1 MPKAKRM
8 IDEEIKAARNG
19 CYYYDGKVYFLRE
32 DAFDDML
39 RNRKYDGKLK
49 FLFNDHIFSKLDWT
63 VEPDV
68 SLDILYKNRAQQIR
82 DKYKYLILGFSGGS
96 DSTQILETFLK
107 NNIFI
112 DEIQTACN
120 VKMSRGI
127 DQNLLMSDPD
137 LNLFLEYD
145 LAVEPMLKKVKDI
158 SPNTKITIIDVSDFL
173 HNEIK
178 NKTYKF
184 LSIGT
189 DKEKGL
195 SQRLTSTMGIS
206 IAQYYLYKQ
215 MNIFQSNDK
224 DGVAIVRGIEKPQLS
239 LVDKNLMFHFNDLSL
254 ISISQMFA
262 GTLDPTY
269 TMEDFFWSPDAPLIP
284 IKQSHLIKKCLES
297 NANFLSFFLNQ
308 KSEYNNFYEN
318 KNKEIGLTK
327 PKAIM
332 LERSYNSII
341 YPDWDTK
348 TFVAPKSTTDIPEL
362 KLYSAVVGK
371 HNTYGALE
379 DNLKYVRSN
388 WGKLTNSAQLLKN
401 IQSRP
406 YNLGKLSCLT

>member
-1 MPKAKRM
+1 ML
-8 IDEEIKAARNG
+8 DEEIKAARNG
-19 CYYYDGKVYFLRE
+19 CYYYNGKVYFLRE
-32 DAFDDML
+32 DAFEDML
-39 RNRKYDGKLK
+39 ANKEYDSKLK
-49 FLFNDHIFSKLDWT
+49 FLFNDHIFSKLNWSI
-63 VEPDV
+63 EPDV
-68 SLDILYKNRAQQIR
+68 NLDILYKIRAQQLR

-112 DEIQTACN
+112 DEIQTAHN

-127 DQNLLMSDPD
+127 DQQVLMSDPD

-145 LAVEPMLKKVKDI
+145 LAVEPMLKKVKQL
-158 SPNTKITIIDVSDFL
+158 SPNTKITVIDSSDFL
-173 HNEIK
+173 HQEIQK
-178 NKTYKF
+178 KSYKF

-189 DKEKGL
+189 GKEKGI

-215 MNIFQSNDK
+215 LNVFESKDK
-224 DGVAIVRGIEKPQLS
+224 DNVAIIRGIEKPQLS
-239 LVDKNLMFHFNDLSL
+239 VVDGNLVFHFNDLSL
-254 ISISQMFA
+254 LSISQMFA

-297 NANFLSFFLNQ
+297 DKNFLTFFLEQ
-308 KSEYNNFYEN
+308 KSEFNEYFKSN
-318 KNKEIGLTK
+318 KLELSR

-341 YPDWDTK
+341 YPDWDTR

-362 KLYSAVVGK
+362 KLYSKVVGK
-371 HNTYGALE
+371 HNTYGALK
-379 DNLKYVRSN
+379 DNLKYVESH
-388 WGKLTNSAQLLKN
+388 WGKLTNTSQLLKN
-401 IQSRP
+401 LQSRP
-406 YNLGKLSCLT
+406 YNLGVLNLKCLT